1 MRRFRLLQYFILAAT
16 VLIATACAKN
26 EANPETEEKAASST
40 FFNSKVD
47 NQSFPTADIQFTS
60 AKFIAATKMLQITG
74 QPADRKE
81 SIILT
86 LMAFGGKVATAAD
99 WKPGVYDF
107 DPAHVA
113 NMEYL
118 ASAEYNKWNGNGY
131 DQWFTAWAHV
141 KTGSIKIETNN
152 GTHIKGSF
160 SFDAVRKNSDGLY
173 NAGSIKKISEGSF
186 DLDIK

>member
-1 MRRFRLLQYFILAAT
+1 MKTLRLINSLLLAA
-16 VLIATACAKN
+16 VFVFSSCSKN
-26 EANPETEEKAASST
+26 DGDSPEEKEENKEASA
-40 FFNSKVD
+40 FFSAKTD
-47 NQSFPTADIQFTS
+47 AQLFPSADIQFTS

-86 LMAFGGKVATAAD
+86 LMPFSGKVTTAGD

-107 DPAHVA
+107 DPVHVA
-113 NMEYL
+113 DMEYL

-141 KTGSIKIETNN
+141 KTGKITIESNT
-152 GTHIKGSF
+152 GSHIKGTF
-160 SFDAVRKNSDGLY
+160 SFDAVRKNSDGSY
-173 NAGSIKKISEGSF
+173 NAGSIKKITEGNVRS
-186 DLDIK
+186 